1 MFLIMRYCLGIGSQL
16 ILYSSY
22 CNVVHRVW
30 DMFEGLNSMH
40 SQISFVTKG
49 GGAGINV
56 MAQRRVSRFQKG
68 LCTLWRSPRGYA
80 SWLFV
85 SIPFPFPLTNCST
98 ASEQSW
104 S

>member
-1 MFLIMRYCLGIGSQL
+1 
-16 ILYSSY
+16 
-22 CNVVHRVW
+22 
-30 DMFEGLNSMH
+30 MFEGLNSMH

-49 GGAGINV
+49 GRAGINV
-56 MAQRRVSRFQKG
+56 MAQRRVSRFQKA
-68 LCTLWRSPRGYA
+68 LWRSPRGYA

-85 SIPFPFPLTNCST
+85 SIPFPFPSTNCST